1 MPERAHA
8 LTRLGRKMMRI
19 VFERTGGLMGR
30 KIGMSLNLA
39 DLPPDQAGT
48 LKRLVD
54 ESNFFKLK
62 EIPPTSPSP
71 DGFTYSITVE
81 TEKNQRTIHASETN
95 LPQALRPLIDYLQS
109 LARSH

>member
-1 MPERAHA
+1 
-8 LTRLGRKMMRI
+8 
-19 VFERTGGLMGR
+19 MGR
-30 KIGMSLNLA
+30 KVNLSLDLTT
-39 DLPPDQAGT
+39 LPPDQALT
-48 LKRLVD
+48 LERLID
-54 ESNFFKLK
+54 ESNFFKLD

-95 LPQALRPLIDYLQS
+95 LPQALRLLIDYLQS